1 MGRTIDA
8 SPQQPAFTGWLLRR
22 LARSAVQCL
31 AASFLLF
38 LLIQALPGDAATA
51 SASRKGAAAVEAA
64 RARMGLDRP
73 VLERYLEWVAGIL
86 RGDPGTTLITSRPVA
101 ETITQPVL
109 ASLSLAAVVL
119 LGLVLVTLPV
129 AVITGACPRH
139 PVSRFLAGISV
150 AAAAIPEFVVAI
162 ALLAVLAVWTRWL
175 PVLSVPGAGRTV
187 WENPVC
193 LVMPA
198 LSLWL
203 VCSASLTRRVQ
214 ALVATHAAAPYV
226 REAEL
231 AGLTRRRVLSGHLLP
246 SVAPGVLQL
255 LAQTVPYLL
264 GGAVVVET
272 VTSFPGLGFA
282 LVRAVGD
289 REVPVVMAAGALMMV
304 VAVVAFTVADAL
316 SVRQERM
323 VAVV

>member
-8 SPQQPAFTGWLLRR
+8 SPQRPTFTGWLLRR
-22 LARSAVQCL
+22 LARSAAQCL

-51 SASRKGAAAVEAA
+51 SASKNGAAAVEAA

-129 AVITGACPRH
+129 AVVTGARPRH

-203 VCSASLTRRVQ
+203 VCSASLTRRIQ
-214 ALVATHAAAPYV
+214 ALVTTHAAAPYV

-231 AGLTRRRVLSGHLLP
+231 AGL
-246 SVAPGVLQL
+246 QL
-255 LAQTVPYLL
+255 LAQTIPYLL

-289 REVPVVMAAGALMMV
+289 REVPVVMAAGVLMMV

>member
-8 SPQQPAFTGWLLRR
+8 SPQRPTFTGWLLRR
-22 LARSAVQCL
+22 LARSAGQCL

-51 SASRKGAAAVEAA
+51 SASKNGAAAVEAA

-101 ETITQPVL
+101 ETIAQPVL
-109 ASLSLAAVVL
+109 ASLSLAAVAL

-129 AVITGACPRH
+129 AVVTGARPRH
-139 PVSRFLAGISV
+139 PVSRFLTGISV

-231 AGLTRRRVLSGHLLP
+231 AGLTRRRVLSRHLLP

-255 LAQTVPYLL
+255 LAQTIPYLL
-264 GGAVVVET
+264 VET

>member
-8 SPQQPAFTGWLLRR
+8 SPQRPTLTGWLLRR
-22 LARSAVQCL
+22 LARSAAQCL

-51 SASRKGAAAVEAA
+51 SASRNGAAAVEAA
-64 RARMGLDRP
+64 RARMDLDRP

-129 AVITGACPRH
+129 AVITGARPRH
-139 PVSRFLAGISV
+139 PVSRFLAGIS
-150 AAAAIPEFVVAI
+150 VAI

-316 SVRQERM
+316 SVSQERM

>member
-1 MGRTIDA
+1 MG
-8 SPQQPAFTGWLLRR
+8 G
-22 LARSAVQCL
+22 
-31 AASFLLF
+31 
-38 LLIQALPGDAATA
+38 
-51 SASRKGAAAVEAA
+51 
-64 RARMGLDRP
+64 
-73 VLERYLEWVAGIL
+73 GIL

-101 ETITQPVL
+101 KTITQPVL

-129 AVITGACPRH
+129 AVITGARPRH
-139 PVSRFLAGISV
+139 PVSRFLTGISV

-162 ALLAVLAVWTRWL
+162 ALLAVLAVWTHAGCRCCRC
-175 PVLSVPGAGRTV
+175 PAPGRTV

-198 LSLWL
+198 LALWL

-255 LAQTVPYLL
+255 LAQTIPYLL

-316 SVRQERM
+316 SARQERM